1 MNVYSLYT
9 LIICLGMIFMWKN
22 YMMEVRG
29 VANSSTL
36 PPLFYEVILCYLEK
50 GSRCT
55 RFLLFSFYNWR
66 PESLMYTFIISTN
79 LITQF
84 WSPCQ
89 SKNINNNVK
98 KQWIFSS
105 GLSVLKWTSSK
116 NTPILTMEYSNA
128 FWQRNLV
135 ILCLRSVALKY
146 NSWWWKPL
154 HWYFRQGNN

>member
-1 MNVYSLYT
+1 MCIVYIPWSYVWVWFSCGR
-9 LIICLGMIFMWKN
+9 IIWWRWGGLQTQ
-22 YMMEVRG
+22 VP
-29 VANSSTL
+29 S
-36 PPLFYEVILCYLEK
+36 PLFYEVILCYLEK
-50 GSRCT
+50 GSGCT
-55 RFLLFSFYNWR
+55 RFLLFSFYNWW
-66 PESLMYTFIISTN
+66 PESLMIHLSVVTN

-89 SKNINNNVK
+89 SKNINNNVI
-98 KQWIFSS
+98 KQWILSS
-105 GLSVLKWTSSK
+105 RLSVLKWTSSK

-135 ILCLRSVALKY
+135 ILCLTSVALKY

>member
-1 MNVYSLYT
+1 MCIVCIPWSYVWVWFSCGRIIWWRWGGLQTQVPSPPFLWSNSVLFKKRFSMYSVFVVFFLQLKARIFNVYIYH
-9 LIICLGMIFMWKN
+9 
-22 YMMEVRG
+22 
-29 VANSSTL
+29 
-36 PPLFYEVILCYLEK
+36 FYQ
-50 GSRCT
+50 S
-55 RFLLFSFYNWR
+55 
-66 PESLMYTFIISTN
+66 
-79 LITQF
+79 ITQF

-105 GLSVLKWTSSK
+105 RLSVLKWTSSK

-135 ILCLRSVALKY
+135 ILCLTSVALKY